1 MIFIAIIEYA
11 ILASTFT
18 LSKVAIGFADPLFL
32 IGIRMLIAAPLIMI
46 IQALQQKKFCFNI
59 EKKDYYSFFKVGIY
73 HIAIPFIGE
82 FWALQYISSIKSAI
96 TYSLTPFIAA
106 FLSFLLLK
114 KKLSLKQSFGLFI
127 GLFGILPIFISSSPL
142 EQLMGE
148 FLYISLPEIILLF
161 SVISASYAWFIISDL
176 MNKGYSISLINAV
189 SMFIG
194 GCISLLIWLFTTTD
208 FAPLKGNFQDFIFW
222 TLCLV
227 VVANVISYNLY
238 GWLLKHI
245 SITLMSVTG
254 FFCPIF
260 ASLYGWLFLQEEVGI
275 LHVISLFMVIV
286 ALWLFYQD
294 EISFKDK
301 NYLWKKYLKKI

>member
-1 MIFIAIIEYA
+1 MIFIAIMEYA

-18 LSKVAIGFADPLFL
+18 LSKIAIQFADPLFL
-32 IGIRMLIAAPLIMI
+32 IGIRMLIAAPLIMAV
-46 IQALQQKKFCFNI
+46 QYLQERKFCFYI
-59 EKKDYYSFFKVGIY
+59 DKKDYYSFLKVGIY

-114 KKLSLKQSFGLFI
+114 KKLSLKQSIGLFI
-127 GLFGILPIFISSSPL
+127 GLFGILPIFMSSSLP

-148 FLYISLPEIILLF
+148 FLYISLPEIVLLL

-176 MNKGYSISLINAV
+176 MNKGYSISIINAS

-194 GCISLLIWLFTTTD
+194 GLISLIIWLFT
-208 FAPLKGNFQDFIFW
+208 AKNFQPLNGSFNDFLFW

-227 VVANVISYNLY
+227 IVANVISYNLY

-260 ASLYGWLFLQEEVGI
+260 ASLYGWLFLNEEVGL
-275 LHVISLFMVIV
+275 LHVISLTMVIF

-294 EISFKDK
+294 EISLKDK
-301 NYLWKKYLKKI
+301 KYLWKSYLKKI